1 MSGGGIY
8 GFYFLQTQSC
18 RVCSEKVFLCKF
30 IRRAIVTRKATKS
43 SGGYCVSG
51 GCGVHNC

>member
-8 GFYFLQTQSC
+8 GSYFLRTQSC
-18 RVCSEKVFLCKF
+18 RVSSEEVFLCEF
-30 IRRAIVTRKATKS
+30 IRRAIVMRKATKS
-43 SGGYCVSG
+43 PGGYYVSR